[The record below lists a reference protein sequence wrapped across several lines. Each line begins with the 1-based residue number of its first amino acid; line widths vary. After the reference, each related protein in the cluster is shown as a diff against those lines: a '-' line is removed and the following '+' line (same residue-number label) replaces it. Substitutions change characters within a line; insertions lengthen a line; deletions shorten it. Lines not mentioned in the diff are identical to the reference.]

1 MAATTAWADVNAS
14 KYDTTIEA
22 QIGVNKYNQDT
33 ETLDSMLWKFT
44 ADKNYLAQVE
54 PLAGSYDYVYVSTI
68 VKNNDT
74 QKNGISGTEAAAKGS
89 AAIYSING
97 TKMAGSLKTLK
108 PGIYVICADGKTKR
122 WWWNKTTTTTENNLY
137 MTRPATE
144 DFKIKRGPPVAGL
157 FRVCA
162 FQESWV
168 CALLP
173 HNRTLYA
180 LRWA

>member
-1 MAATTAWADVNAS
+1 MKKTLLIAVVLGMATTTAWADGNAS

-33 ETLDSMLWKFT
+33 ETPDSMLWKFT
-44 ADKNYLAQVE
+44 ADKNYLAQVG

-108 PGIYVICADGKTKR
+108 PGIYVICADGKTK
-122 WWWNKTTTTTENNLY
+122 KVVVE
-137 MTRPATE
+137 
-144 DFKIKRGPPVAGL
+144 
-157 FRVCA
+157 
-162 FQESWV
+162 
-168 CALLP
+168 
-173 HNRTLYA
+173 
-180 LRWA
+180 